1 MLEKRP
7 RPMSKMVNFL
17 LAASRRRI
25 FAQREWGDPRTLRSH
40 IYLKYNQVLPTC
52 EKYLNDKNKDNLLWR
67 LTSALFFN
75 LIKPF

>member
-7 RPMSKMVNFL
+7 RPMSRMVNFL

-40 IYLKYNQVLPTC
+40 IYLKYNQVLPTLYV
-52 EKYLNDKNKDNLLWR
+52 KILK
-67 LTSALFFN
+67 
-75 LIKPF
+75 